1 MTSLKTDSAKLWNKN
16 EVFMARRVIPA
27 ELLNKE
33 TEMQFSV
40 YVRQILLKNQ
50 TKKISSSYTKN
61 PPPPHKTTVHHKD
74 NKLRRQ
80 HCDMVAVCARQTVFL
95 VSQTLRVH
103 AETFSFVSAQ
113 QNQEKTLIKGN
124 VLF

>member
-16 EVFMARRVIPA
+16 KVFMARRVIPA

-50 TKKISSSYTKN
+50 TKKISSSYTKKT
-61 PPPPHKTTVHHKD
+61 PP
-74 NKLRRQ
+74 
-80 HCDMVAVCARQTVFL
+80 
-95 VSQTLRVH
+95 
-103 AETFSFVSAQ
+103 
-113 QNQEKTLIKGN
+113 
-124 VLF
+124 

>member
-1 MTSLKTDSAKLWNKN
+1 
-16 EVFMARRVIPA
+16 MARRVIPA

-50 TKKISSSYTKN
+50 TKKSLPVTQRT
-61 PPPPHKTTVHHKD
+61 PPPHKTTVHHKD

-95 VSQTLRVH
+95 VSQTLQVH

>member
-1 MTSLKTDSAKLWNKN
+1 
-16 EVFMARRVIPA
+16 MARRVIPA

-80 HCDMVAVCARQTVFL
+80 HCDMVAVCARQTISGLPDTPEFMRKL
-95 VSQTLRVH
+95 SL
-103 AETFSFVSAQ
+103 SSPP
-113 QNQEKTLIKGN
+113 NKIKRKR
-124 VLF
+124 